1 MMQRSFRRSTISAK
15 APAGRVKRKNGR
27 EATVEIRDSKN
38 VEEPSMFIVQVA
50 AVSCAATHVPESKMA
65 NQSFRYTGFCNA
77 AKVEVLLRRTFIS
90 VRGLRCSNSK
100 TRNTFYPSRQVWIA
114 GRAVPGWRE
123 GATIKVLGYK
133 LDHHRFDQVVDSFL
147 T

>member
-1 MMQRSFRRSTISAK
+1 MKQRSFRRLTMSAK

-50 AVSCAATHVPESKMA
+50 AVSCAATHVAESKMA

-77 AKVEVLLRRTFIS
+77 AKVEVPLRRTFIN
-90 VRGLRCSNSK
+90 VVEAVGAV
-100 TRNTFYPSRQVWIA
+100 TRKLEIHFIQVA
-114 GRAVPGWRE
+114 KSGSPAEPYRDGV
-123 GATIKVLGYK
+123 KV
-133 LDHHRFDQVVDSFL
+133 
-147 T
+147 

>member
-1 MMQRSFRRSTISAK
+1 MMQRSLRRLTMSAN
-15 APAGRVKRKNGR
+15 APAGRVKRKKGR
-27 EATVEIRDSKN
+27 DATVEIRDSKN

-65 NQSFRYTGFCNA
+65 NQSFRYTGFRRA

-90 VRGLRCSNSK
+90 IGRLERPDIQVA
-100 TRNTFYPSRQVWIA
+100 TFGSPAGPFRDGVNMRPS
-114 GRAVPGWRE
+114 
-123 GATIKVLGYK
+123 IKLQS
-133 LDHHRFDQVVDSFL
+133 RSPSIRTSPL